1 MSPPSLAKP
10 TPPKSAPA
18 MSGRRTAIIGGL
30 MVATGPL
37 SLTLYAPALPSLVAD
52 LGASDAG
59 GKLTLSIYFA
69 AFALA
74 QLICGPLSD
83 RYGRRAVGIAFF
95 AIYVVGSLVSAVAPT
110 LEVLLIGRLLQGF
123 GVSSGVALSR
133 AMVRDLFVGR
143 EAIGILTLINLV
155 LTVAPAV
162 APTLG
167 SLIMLAGSWHFMFVV
182 MAGFGLAII
191 ALLTLSAR
199 ETLAPERRTPLRPA
213 TILGNYARL
222 LRAPAFLLPAGTLG
236 AAFGGFYASAALLP
250 FVLID
255 QIGLT
260 PFQFAMAML
269 IQTGSFITGNLVA
282 ARLARRLDGWQL
294 VTIGL
299 VLIGFAGLGYAIGP
313 RLWPDQTLAVMIPVA
328 FWMLSLAC
336 ISPSATAAAMAGF
349 GEIAGSAGAL
359 TGFFQMGG
367 GFVASLIGSTLFPEA
382 RAALVALMPALAA
395 LAIAL
400 AGIDLWRTRQSA

>member
-1 MSPPSLAKP
+1 MTTTTS
-10 TPPKSAPA
+10 PA

-52 LGASDAG
+52 LETTDAG
-59 GKLTLSIYFA
+59 GKLTLTVYFA

-74 QLICGPLSD
+74 QLLCGPLSD
-83 RYGRRAVGIAFF
+83 RFGRRMTGIAFF
-95 AIYVVGSLVSAVAPT
+95 GIYVLGGLVCALAPSL
-110 LEVLLIGRLLQGF
+110 EILLLGRVLQGF
-123 GVSSGVALSR
+123 GVSAGVALSR

-167 SLIMLAGSWHFMFVV
+167 SAILVFGSWHIMFVV

-191 ALLTLSAR
+191 SLLGFSAR
-199 ETLAPERRTPLRPA
+199 ETLPETRRVPLRLG
-213 TILGNYARL
+213 TVLGNYARL
-222 LRAPAFLLPAGTLG
+222 LRTPAFLFPAGTLA

-255 QIGLT
+255 EIGLT
-260 PFQFAMAML
+260 PFLFAMAML
-269 IQTGSFITGNLVA
+269 VQTGSFITGNLVV
-282 ARLARRLDGWQL
+282 ARLSKVVDGWQL
-294 VTIGL
+294 AVIGL
-299 VLIGFAGLGYAIGP
+299 VLIGIAGLGYAILP
-313 RLWPDQTLAVMIPVA
+313 RIFPDQVFAVMVPVG
-328 FWMLSLAC
+328 FWMLALAC

-349 GEIAGSAGAL
+349 GDIAGAAGAL

-367 GFVASLIGSTLFPEA
+367 GFLASLLAGVAFASA
-382 RAALVALMPALAA
+382 HDALVILMPTLAA
-395 LAIAL
+395 LTVICAVL
-400 AGIDLWRTRQSA
+400 QLRRG